1 MRATSATT
9 SECDRPSTSATR
21 SVKRGSSGAKI
32 APSNAHSAGPRSRRT
47 PLAPSRTRPDSGPSP
62 RGEGARAA
70 LGYFAAALQ
79 PAGAR
84 DRRPRLRCLV
94 VFVDETFQGFFDL
107 NERGYFCYGVA
118 GIPETHY
125 EAVTA
130 EFASILDPYRKLLVP
145 ELNELKHTEFKR
157 IPFPDRWKLA
167 CRMHDILLAHGCWDC
182 PNDC

>member
-1 MRATSATT
+1 MPIRQDRDPGEHHSRLPGPDLIRA
-9 SECDRPSTSATR
+9 
-21 SVKRGSSGAKI
+21 
-32 APSNAHSAGPRSRRT
+32 RRH
-47 PLAPSRTRPDSGPSP
+47 AARAR
-62 RGEGARAA
+62 RAA